1 MALVLYNL
9 KCFTIYKRVLKRIY
23 LDMNY
28 KLKLPKLYLSHSDIS
43 LLRYISLRYFTYK
56 FTENLQKS

>member
-23 LDMNY
+23 LDIP
-28 KLKLPKLYLSHSDIS
+28 KLPKLYLSHSDIS
-43 LLRYISLRYFTYK
+43 LLRYTSLRYFTYK